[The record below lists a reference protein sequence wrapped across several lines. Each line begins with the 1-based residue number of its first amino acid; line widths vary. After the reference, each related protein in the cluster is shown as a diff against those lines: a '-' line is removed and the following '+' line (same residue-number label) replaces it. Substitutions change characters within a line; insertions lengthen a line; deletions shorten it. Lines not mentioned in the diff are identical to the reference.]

1 MSSSSESCY
10 SHQAK
15 VSRTEVID
23 DFFYDIEKT
32 LTQFMDHWQNHRDE
46 ELDDISFEYNNDF
59 IQFDVEEEN
68 LYFEITAEMDS
79 KAVIKLEYQD
89 QKEDGLDHVRGK
101 LDKVWERRIE
111 TVLERGKK

>member
-1 MSSSSESCY
+1 LSSTSKTCY
-10 SHQAK
+10 DYQAE

-23 DFFYDIEKT
+23 NFFYDINKT
-32 LTQFMDHWQNHRDE
+32 ITQFLDHWQSHRDE
-46 ELDDISFEYNNDF
+46 ELDDISFEYNKDYRH
-59 IQFDVEEEN
+59 FDVQEEN